1 MEELMAE
8 IIHLDFKRKAKN
20 EKKTINDEE
29 QEFIKEILT
38 IALRHYR
45 KNKMESKH
53 EAVYKMLQSWED
65 I

>member
-8 IIHLDFKRKAKN
+8 IIHLDFN
-20 EKKTINDEE
+20 KKTKKERKTIKEEE

-38 IALRHYR
+38 IALKYYR

>member
-1 MEELMAE
+1 MAE
-8 IIHLDFKRKAKN
+8 IIHLDFN
-20 EKKTINDEE
+20 KKTKKERKTIKEEE

-38 IALRHYR
+38 IALKYYR

>member
-8 IIHLDFKRKAKN
+8 IIHLDFN
-20 EKKTINDEE
+20 KKTKKEKEAVNDKEE
-29 QEFIKEILT
+29 EFTKEILT
-38 IALRHYR
+38 IALKYYR
-45 KNKMESKH
+45 KNKMENKH